1 MRTPILLVG
10 LLALAPA
17 ARLAAQTDY
26 YLRAG
31 ATGWGTLVHDF
42 IAADVDTKA
51 SIGPLVAVGL
61 GHSIAPRYRAGVE
74 LTLSSSALHTDYG
87 SVTTDL
93 GSARTGSALAF
104 LDGGVSGGLRWQ
116 AGLGFLHYFAGAA
129 GGLLEESA
137 TRLLVGGGL
146 DYRRPLL
153 AAWDLTVAARYD
165 FHRFNTPALKAH
177 GFSGGQGVQRVS
189 LAIGLARGHR

>member
-1 MRTPILLVG
+1 MRTPILLVA

-42 IAADVDTKA
+42 IGADVDTKA
-51 SIGPLVAVGL
+51 SVGPLLALGL

-74 LTLSSSALHTDYG
+74 LTLSTSPLRTEYG
-87 SVTTDL
+87 SVTADL
-93 GSARTGSALAF
+93 GSARTVSALAL
-104 LDGGVSGGLRWQ
+104 LDGGVSSGLRWQ
-116 AGLGFLHYFAGAA
+116 AGLGFLHYFAGES

-146 DYRRPLL
+146 DYRRPLV
-153 AAWDLTVAARYD
+153 AAWDLTIAARYD
-165 FHRFNTPALKAH
+165 FHRFSTPALRAH
-177 GFSGGQGVQRVS
+177 GFSGSQGVQRVS